1 MYFVH
6 IYYFKGEKPVNTSN
20 KKNVININ
28 VKNNYEFITIPIW
41 IKFGETKDHK
51 PLKKQTM
58 AIGLRDNNT
67 GVHIIHP
74 ISNFI
79 LSWRWRTREF
89 NTKRKHATNIVK
101 FLNYLLLNKK
111 HTIKSLA
118 DLDITTG
125 NAYLNSLTNDHRKRE
140 TITDAS
146 RTLTSFYVWLSQ
158 NSCLPKIGDNI
169 FESKKKKNPY
179 SGSTYFESLFNPI
192 LPQRTKSNRKHLF
205 PVKYIPLLI
214 EICILFAHPIT
225 LGLYLQIFGGL
236 RAGEVVNL
244 RRTQFRKRLN
254 SADFLLNIKEQQFRT
269 DIKDSSGSNYVKK
282 IRKQQILQIKDWGNI
297 LFKDHVEFYKDKDIN
312 GTGALFINRDGL
324 PMTGK
329 SYSQYF
335 YKVKDKFIKFL
346 MDYGTVEDKVIATDL
361 RLADWGTHIGRGTF
375 TNLIAEEIENPAE
388 LMFLRGDSDL
398 LSCLPYLAKT
408 ERVRKKVEERI
419 NHMHTDYIPSL
430 INRLK

>member
-1 MYFVH
+1 M
-6 IYYFKGEKPVNTSN
+6 TRDN
-20 KKNVININ
+20 KII
-28 VKNNYEFITIPIW
+28 
-41 IKFGETKDHK
+41 
-51 PLKKQTM
+51 KKQTI
-58 AIGLRDNNT
+58 AIGLLDKNT

-74 ISNFI
+74 ISSFI
-79 LSWRWRTREF
+79 LSWRWRTREY

-101 FLNYLLLNKK
+101 FLNFLLQDKK
-111 HTIKSLA
+111 YTIKNLA
-118 DLDITTG
+118 DVDIATG

-140 TITDAS
+140 TITDAG

-158 NSCLPKIGDNI
+158 NDCLPNVGDNYI
-169 FESKKKKNPY
+169 ESKKKKNPY
-179 SGSTYFESLFNPI
+179 SSRTYYESLFNPT
-192 LPQRTKSNRKHLF
+192 LPQRTRSNRKHLL

-214 EICILFAHPIT
+214 EISILSAHPIT
-225 LGLYLQIFGGL
+225 LGLYLQLFGGL

-244 RRTQFRKRLN
+244 KRTQFRKKLN

-282 IRKQQILQIKDWGNI
+282 IRKQSILQIKDWGNI
-297 LFKDHVEFYKDKDIN
+297 LFKDHVELYKDKDIN
-312 GTGALFINRDGL
+312 GTGALFINRDGM

-335 YKVKDKFIKFL
+335 YKIKDKFIKSL
-346 MDYGTVEDKVIATDL
+346 MDFGTVEDKVIAADL
-361 RLADWGTHIGRGTF
+361 RLANWGTHIGRGTF

-408 ERVRKKVEERI
+408 ERVRKKVEDRV
-419 NHMHTDYIPSL
+419 NHMHTDYIPRL
-430 INRLK
+430 INRQTEIE

>member
-1 MYFVH
+1 
-6 IYYFKGEKPVNTSN
+6 
-20 KKNVININ
+20 
-28 VKNNYEFITIPIW
+28 VKNNYEFITVPIW
-41 IKFGETKDHK
+41 IDWGKTKDNK
-51 PLKKQTM
+51 ILKKQTM

-74 ISNFI
+74 ISSFI
-79 LSWRWRTREF
+79 LSWRWRTSEF
-89 NTKRKHATNIVK
+89 NTKRKHATSIVK
-101 FLNYLLLNKK
+101 FLNYLLQNKK

-118 DLDITTG
+118 DLDIATG
-125 NAYLNSLTNDHRKRE
+125 NAYLNSLTNDYRKRE
-140 TITDAS
+140 TIIDAG

-158 NSCLPKIGDNI
+158 NDCLPNVSTNFI
-169 FESKKKKNPY
+169 ESKRKKNPY
-179 SGSTYFESLFNPI
+179 SGRTYYESLFNPI
-192 LPQRTKSNRKHLF
+192 LPQRTRSNRKHLL
-205 PVKYIPLLI
+205 PVKYIPLLL
-214 EICILFAHPIT
+214 EISILFAHPIA
-225 LGLYLQIFGGL
+225 LGIYLQIFGGL

-244 RRTQFRKRLN
+244 KRTQFRKKLN

-297 LFKDHVEFYKDKDIN
+297 LFKDHVEFYKDKDVN
-312 GTGALFINRDGL
+312 GTGALFINRDGK

-346 MDYGTVEDKVIATDL
+346 MDYGSIEDKVIATDL

-398 LSCLPYLAKT
+398 LSSLPYLAKT
-408 ERVRKKVEERI
+408 ERIRKKVEERV
-419 NHMHTDYIPSL
+419 NHMHTDYIPRL
-430 INRLK
+430 INRQNEIE